1 MANYGYGDLSGM
13 FGDRYST
20 QAALNDAML
29 NEAASLGQLS
39 SYGQGAASTYFQ
51 AAGGGTPL
59 GSMLTQAH
67 PTMQRQNIL
76 AELQKK
82 HSNPDTP
89 EKLMALA
96 TDLSTNGF
104 GDMAMKVREAAND
117 LRNSMPDESKTADVT
132 KSIQWLKDNNMQD
145 LAAILTANPSMVS
158 EVMKAAMKDKGLG
171 DTQFTISTSQ
181 VYVDQDNGQQYVIQ
195 TDPNKEPGE
204 RVTRVNIED
213 AFAPTKEEILKLE
226 AKQELLKNDKK
237 KSLDAARDAF
247 EKADNLRFQIND
259 FERALRASEEG
270 GVSGVIGKYL
280 PAFNAQ
286 TGILNS
292 ISNTLGISVIN
303 MATFGALSEREMAMA
318 MRTNIDMSL
327 PPAKLREM
335 IIEQMNARS
344 KLMNELY
351 AAARR
356 LSYGEVTYSEYI
368 TEVADQ
374 QIEASKYTYNKLT
387 EAERGDVSAEKW
399 LGLNLAQRKKFVSLR
414 D

>member
-1 MANYGYGDLSGM
+1 MAVSDYSMFDVQAAKEPQRHKTAYEAAQIPLGRVPIYASSVGGDLYNEGLMGLAGM
-13 FGDRYST
+13 
-20 QAALNDAML
+20 L
-29 NEAASLGQLS
+29 
-39 SYGQGAASTYFQ
+39 
-51 AAGGGTPL
+51 GGTPDPA
-59 GSMLTQAH
+59 TAKQQA
-67 PTMQRQNIL
+67 IL
-76 AELQKK
+76 EIQERFPD
-82 HSNPDTP
+82 PDTF
-89 EKLMALA
+89 EEFMDLYNALRMG
-96 TDLSTNGF
+96 GF
-104 GDMAMKVREAAND
+104 YEFAEQALKAAND
-117 LRNSMPDESKTADVT
+117 IRNSMPNESKTADVT
-132 KSIQWLKDNNMQD
+132 KSIQWLNDNDMQD

-158 EVMKAAMKDKGLG
+158 DVMKAAMKDKGLG

-259 FERALRASEEG
+259 FERALRASEKG
-270 GVSGVIGKYL
+270 AVSGVIGKYL

-387 EAERGDVSAEKW
+387 EVERGKVTADQW
-399 LGLNLAQRKKFVSLR
+399 LDLNLEQRKKFVSLR

>member
-1 MANYGYGDLSGM
+1 MGYENLLADERTKVATDAAELTRGRGGVFLAAKGGERMKQGVRGMMGIEEPVVTEAKAIEAKQLKLNAILSK
-13 FGDRYST
+13 YAT
-20 QAALNDAML
+20 
-29 NEAASLGQLS
+29 
-39 SYGQGAASTYFQ
+39 ASTRAQFTSAFSELM
-51 AAGGGTPL
+51 AAGFPEY
-59 GSMLTQAH
+59 AAK
-67 PTMQRQNIL
+67 MQEHIN
-76 AELQKK
+76 
-82 HSNPDTP
+82 N
-89 EKLMALA
+89 
-96 TDLSTNGF
+96 
-104 GDMAMKVREAAND
+104 
-117 LRNSMPDESKTADVT
+117 MPDESKTTADVT
-132 KSIQWLKDNNMQD
+132 KSIQWLNDNDMKD

-158 EVMKAAMKDKGLG
+158 DVMKAAMKDKGLG

-181 VYVDQDNGQQYVIQ
+181 VYIDQDDGQQYVIQ

-204 RVTRVNIED
+204 RVTRVDIED
-213 AFAPTKEEILKLE
+213 AFAPTKEEILELE
-226 AKQELLKNDKK
+226 AEQELLKNDKLK
-237 KSLDAARDAF
+237 ALDAARTAFKEADA
-247 EKADNLRFQIND
+247 LRFQIND
-259 FERALRASEEG
+259 FERALVASEEG
-270 GVSGVIGKYL
+270 AVSGVIGKYL

-318 MRTNIDMSL
+318 MRTNIDMNL
-327 PPAKLREM
+327 PPLKLREM

-374 QIEASKYTYNKLT
+374 QIEANKYTYNKLT
-387 EAERGDVSAEKW
+387 QKERDNVTADQWFGM
-399 LGLNLAQRKKFVSLR
+399 NLAQRKKFVSLR

>member
-1 MANYGYGDLSGM
+1 
-13 FGDRYST
+13 
-20 QAALNDAML
+20 
-29 NEAASLGQLS
+29 
-39 SYGQGAASTYFQ
+39 
-51 AAGGGTPL
+51 
-59 GSMLTQAH
+59 
-67 PTMQRQNIL
+67 
-76 AELQKK
+76 
-82 HSNPDTP
+82 
-89 EKLMALA
+89 
-96 TDLSTNGF
+96 
-104 GDMAMKVREAAND
+104 MKEHLKN
-117 LRNSMPDESKTADVT
+117 MPDESKTTADVT
-132 KSIQWLKDNNMQD
+132 KSIQWLNDNDMKD

-158 EVMKAAMKDKGLG
+158 DVMKAAMKDKGLG

-181 VYVDQDNGQQYVIQ
+181 VYIDQDDGQQYVIQ

-204 RVTRVNIED
+204 RVTRVDIED
-213 AFAPTKEEILKLE
+213 AFAPTKEEILELE
-226 AKQELLKNDKK
+226 AEQELLKNDKLK
-237 KSLDAARDAF
+237 ALDAARTAFKEADA
-247 EKADNLRFQIND
+247 LRFQIND
-259 FERALRASEEG
+259 FERALVASEEG
-270 GVSGVIGKYL
+270 AVSGVIGKYL

-318 MRTNIDMSL
+318 MRTNIDMNL
-327 PPAKLREM
+327 PPLKLREM

-374 QIEASKYTYNKLT
+374 QIEANKYTYNKLT
-387 EAERGDVSAEKW
+387 QKERDNVTADQWFGM
-399 LGLNLAQRKKFVSLR
+399 NLAQRKKFVNLR

>member
-1 MANYGYGDLSGM
+1 MGLYDNLLADERARIATEAAGIPAGRGTVYLAAQGGERMAQGARSM
-13 FGDRYST
+13 FGIEEPVVTAAKAAEAKQLKLNAILSKYSNAKT
-20 QAALNDAML
+20 RAQFTSAFSELM
-29 NEAASLGQLS
+29 
-39 SYGQGAASTYFQ
+39 
-51 AAGGGTPL
+51 AAGFPEY
-59 GSMLTQAH
+59 AAK
-67 PTMQRQNIL
+67 MQEHIN
-76 AELQKK
+76 
-82 HSNPDTP
+82 N
-89 EKLMALA
+89 
-96 TDLSTNGF
+96 
-104 GDMAMKVREAAND
+104 
-117 LRNSMPDESKTADVT
+117 MPDESKTTADVT
-132 KSIQWLKDNNMQD
+132 KSIQWLNDNNMKD

-158 EVMKAAMKDKGLG
+158 DVMKAAMKDKGLG

-181 VYVDQDNGQQYVIQ
+181 VYIDQDDGQQYVIQ

-204 RVTRVNIED
+204 RVTRVDIED

-226 AKQELLKNDKK
+226 AEQELLKNDKLK
-237 KSLDAARDAF
+237 ALDAARTAFKEADA
-247 EKADNLRFQIND
+247 LRFQIND
-259 FERALRASEEG
+259 FERALVASEEG
-270 GVSGVIGKYL
+270 AVSGVIGKYL

-318 MRTNIDMSL
+318 MRTNIDMNL
-327 PPAKLREM
+327 PPLKLREM

-374 QIEASKYTYNKLT
+374 QIEANKYTYNKLT
-387 EAERGDVSAEKW
+387 QKERDNVTADQWFGM
-399 LGLNLAQRKKFVSLR
+399 NLAQRKKFVSLR

>member
-1 MANYGYGDLSGM
+1 
-13 FGDRYST
+13 
-20 QAALNDAML
+20 
-29 NEAASLGQLS
+29 
-39 SYGQGAASTYFQ
+39 
-51 AAGGGTPL
+51 
-59 GSMLTQAH
+59 
-67 PTMQRQNIL
+67 
-76 AELQKK
+76 
-82 HSNPDTP
+82 
-89 EKLMALA
+89 
-96 TDLSTNGF
+96 
-104 GDMAMKVREAAND
+104 
-117 LRNSMPDESKTADVT
+117 
-132 KSIQWLKDNNMQD
+132 
-145 LAAILTANPSMVS
+145 
-158 EVMKAAMKDKGLG
+158 MKAAMKDKGLG

-181 VYVDQDNGQQYVIQ
+181 VYIDQDDGQQYVIQ

-204 RVTRVNIED
+204 RVTRVDIED
-213 AFAPTKEEILKLE
+213 AFAPTKEDTLKLE
-226 AKQELLKNDKK
+226 AEQELLKNDKLK
-237 KSLDAARDAF
+237 ALDAARTAFKEADA
-247 EKADNLRFQIND
+247 LRFQIND
-259 FERALRASEEG
+259 FERALVASEEG
-270 GVSGVIGKYL
+270 AVSGVIGKYL

-374 QIEASKYTYNKLT
+374 QIEANKYTYNKLT
-387 EAERGDVSAEKW
+387 QKERDNVTADQWFGM
-399 LGLNLAQRKKFVSLR
+399 NLAQRKKFVNLR

>member
-1 MANYGYGDLSGM
+1 MAVSDYSMFDVQAAKEQQRHKTAYEVAQIPRGRMSIYASSVGGDLYNEGLMGLAGM
-13 FGDRYST
+13 
-20 QAALNDAML
+20 L
-29 NEAASLGQLS
+29 
-39 SYGQGAASTYFQ
+39 
-51 AAGGGTPL
+51 GGTPDPA
-59 GSMLTQAH
+59 TAKQ
-67 PTMQRQNIL
+67 QVIL
-76 AELQKK
+76 EIQERFPD
-82 HSNPDTP
+82 PDTF
-89 EKLMALA
+89 EEFMDLYNALRMG
-96 TDLSTNGF
+96 GF
-104 GDMAMKVREAAND
+104 YEFAEQALKAAND
-117 LRNSMPDESKTADVT
+117 IRNSMPDKSKTADVT
-132 KSIQWLKDNNMQD
+132 KSIQWLNDNDMQD

-158 EVMKAAMKDKGLG
+158 DVMKAAMKDKGLG

-181 VYVDQDNGQQYVIQ
+181 VYVDQDDGQQYVIQ

-204 RVTRVNIED
+204 RVTRVDIED

-226 AKQELLKNDKK
+226 AEQELLKNDKLK
-237 KSLDAARDAF
+237 ALDAARTAFKEADA
-247 EKADNLRFQIND
+247 LRFQIND
-259 FERALRASEEG
+259 FERALVASEEG
-270 GVSGVIGKYL
+270 AVSGVIGKYL

-318 MRTNIDMSL
+318 MRTNIDMNL
-327 PPAKLREM
+327 PPLKLREM

-374 QIEASKYTYNKLT
+374 QIEANKYTYNKLT
-387 EAERGDVSAEKW
+387 QKERDNVTADQWFGM
-399 LGLNLAQRKKFVSLR
+399 NLAQRKKFVSLR